1 MQIKIANYNAN
12 AHIMNNISQKSANQ
26 FAKVNTGNVFGAG
39 CKVTISHEGR
49 KLSEQASKT
58 QAQKSM
64 KAAKVDRMLI
74 RQQQQQ
80 EDYQDEYSKM
90 LDSVNAM
97 IRSVQESSTSAE
109 DVDTI
114 QKKQEALKEMVDLKE
129 QQDKENEQRMKE
141 AESALAAVSK
151 QQAEI
156 DQKNKDLLLLLKSFS
171 DDEDEENGSHNSK
184 HSGESGEEQSSIG
197 EKLGQ
202 SASELGISAAKREL
216 QTLGVI
222 QELEN
227 DGLGLLSDVRGMVSD
242 INAELTNAK
251 EALQD
256 GSISEEDRKQA
267 AAEYAQ
273 RAMDKATTNYADM
286 LRMKAKGLQEK
297 RDANELKTKHIVI
310 NPLDDVGR
318 MQQILMDASADAVL
332 REEAQGKMD
341 ETSQE
346 IEELIQEEI
355 DKRDHISN
363 GSEEGQTPE
372 DLLQEKLEQEKEDQE
387 ALEEKEL
394 EKEKLQKE
402 ELPSKENAV
411 KDITESMVIESKT
424 E

>member
-1 MQIKIANYNAN
+1 MQIKIANYNVN
-12 AHIMNNISQKSANQ
+12 AHIMNNTSSKSASQ
-26 FAKVNTGNVFGAG
+26 FTKMNTGNVLGQR
-39 CKVTISHEGR
+39 CKVTISQEGR

-90 LDSVNAM
+90 LASVNSM
-97 IRSVQESSTSAE
+97 IRSVQESNTSAE

-114 QKKQEALKEMVDLKE
+114 QKKQEALKEMIDLKE
-129 QQDKENEQRMKE
+129 QQDKENEQRMDE
-141 AESALAAVSK
+141 AESALAAASK

-156 DQKNKDLLLLLKSFS
+156 DRKNKDLLLLLKSFS
-171 DDEDEENGSHNSK
+171 EDEENGSHSSK
-184 HSGESGEEQSSIG
+184 HSGEDKEEQSSIG

-202 SASELGISAAKREL
+202 SASELGVSAAKREL

-227 DGLGLLSDVRGMVSD
+227 DGLGLLSDVREMIGD
-242 INAELTNAK
+242 INAELINAK

-256 GSISEEDRKQA
+256 SSISEEDRKQMA
-267 AAEYAQ
+267 SEYAQ
-273 RAMDKATTNYADM
+273 RAMDKATMNYGDM

-297 RDANELKTKHIVI
+297 KDAQELKTKHIVI
-310 NPLDDVGR
+310 NPLDDVSK
-318 MQQILMDASADAVL
+318 MQQVLMDASADAVL
-332 REEAQGKMD
+332 REEAQGKID

-363 GSEEGQTPE
+363 SPEEEQTPE
-372 DLLQEKLEQEKEDQE
+372 DLLQEKLEQEKKEQE

-402 ELPSKENAV
+402 ELPSKENTIR
-411 KDITESMVIESKT
+411 DIVIESKT
-424 E
+424 EQ

>member
-1 MQIKIANYNAN
+1 MQIKIANYNVN
-12 AHIMNNISQKSANQ
+12 AHIMNNTSSKSASQ
-26 FAKVNTGNVFGAG
+26 FTKMNTGNVLGQR
-39 CKVTISHEGR
+39 CKVTISQEGR

-90 LDSVNAM
+90 LDSVNSM
-97 IRSVQESSTSAE
+97 IRSVQESNTSAE

-114 QKKQEALKEMVDLKE
+114 QKKQEALKEMIDLKE
-129 QQDKENEQRMKE
+129 QQDKENEQRMDE
-141 AESALAAVSK
+141 AESALAAASK

-156 DQKNKDLLLLLKSFS
+156 DRKNKDLLLLLKSFS
-171 DDEDEENGSHNSK
+171 EDEENGSHSSK
-184 HSGESGEEQSSIG
+184 HSGEDEEEQSSIG

-202 SASELGISAAKREL
+202 SASELGVSAAKREL

-227 DGLGLLSDVRGMVSD
+227 DGLGLLSDVREMIGD
-242 INAELTNAK
+242 INAELINVK

-256 GSISEEDRKQA
+256 SSISEEDRKQMA
-267 AAEYAQ
+267 SEYAQ
-273 RAMDKATTNYADM
+273 RAMDKATMNYGDM

-297 RDANELKTKHIVI
+297 KDAQELKTKHIVI
-310 NPLDDVGR
+310 NPLDDVSK
-318 MQQILMDASADAVL
+318 MQQVLMDASADAVL
-332 REEAQGKMD
+332 REEAQGKID

-363 GSEEGQTPE
+363 SPEEEQTPE
-372 DLLQEKLEQEKEDQE
+372 DLLQEKLEQEKKEQE

-402 ELPSKENAV
+402 ELPSKENTIR
-411 KDITESMVIESKT
+411 DIVIESKT
-424 E
+424 EQ

>member
-1 MQIKIANYNAN
+1 MQIKIANYNTN
-12 AHIMNNISQKSANQ
+12 AHIMSNTSQKSASQ
-26 FAKVNTGNVFGAG
+26 FAKANTGNVFGQR

-58 QAQKSM
+58 QTRKSM

-90 LDSVNAM
+90 LDSVNSM
-97 IRSVQESSTSAE
+97 IRSVQESNTSAE

-114 QKKQEALKEMVDLKE
+114 QKKQEALKEMIDLKE

-141 AESALAAVSK
+141 AESALAAASK

-156 DQKNKDLLLLLKSFS
+156 DRKNKDLLLLLKSFS
-171 DDEDEENGSHNSK
+171 DDEDEENGSHSSK
-184 HSGESGEEQSSIG
+184 HNGESKEEQSSIG

-202 SASELGISAAKREL
+202 SASELGVSAAKREL

-227 DGLGLLSDVRGMVSD
+227 DGLGLLSDVREMISD
-242 INAELTNAK
+242 INAELINA
-251 EALQD
+251 EEVLQD
-256 GSISEEDRKQA
+256 SSISEEDRKQM

-273 RAMDKATTNYADM
+273 RAVNKATANYGDM

-310 NPLDDVGR
+310 NPLDDVSK
-318 MQQILMDASADAVL
+318 MQQVLMDASADTIL
-332 REEAQGKMD
+332 HEEAQGKID

-346 IEELIQEEI
+346 IEELIQDEI

-363 GSEEGQTPE
+363 GSEDEQTPE
-372 DLLQEKLEQEKEDQE
+372 DLMQEKLEQEKKEQE
-387 ALEEKEL
+387 ELEEKEL
-394 EKEKLQKE
+394 EKENLQKE
-402 ELPSKENAV
+402 ELPSKESTN
-411 KDITESMVIESKT
+411 KDVIIERITEQ
-424 E
+424 